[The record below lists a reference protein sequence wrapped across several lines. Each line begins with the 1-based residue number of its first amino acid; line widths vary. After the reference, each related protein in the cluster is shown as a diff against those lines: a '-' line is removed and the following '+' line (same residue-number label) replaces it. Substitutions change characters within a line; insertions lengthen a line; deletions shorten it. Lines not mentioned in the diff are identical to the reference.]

1 MCAHSDTLTAT
12 MPEPLRQLIF
22 RITPRDIAPKGH
34 HMADKSLGF
43 IGIGDTGKPMAG
55 RLLDAGFHLV
65 IHDIQEAATAALASR
80 GAEIAQSPK
89 DVADA
94 VDTIIVSLPTPDV
107 VRHVAL
113 GENGIIRGSRVR
125 RYIDLSTTG
134 AVMAKEVA
142 SALGARGIECLDA
155 PVSGGSRGA
164 EAGTLALM
172 VSGPKPLY
180 DDMAPAFNAI
190 GRNLFYL
197 GAAPG
202 LGQTMKLTNNYLS
215 AAANIATAEAM
226 VMGVKAGLD
235 PAIMVQVFNASSG
248 RNDSTVNKVP
258 NSILNRR
265 FDKSMKQRLLY
276 KDVKLCMAEAE
287 AMDVPM
293 WLGNAVKQVLAFA
306 VSQGSG
312 DEASVALIKY
322 NEQWTGVTVG
332 KEEAK

>member
-1 MCAHSDTLTAT
+1 MTQS
-12 MPEPLRQLIF
+12 
-22 RITPRDIAPKGH
+22 K
-34 HMADKSLGF
+34 LGF
-43 IGIGDTGKPMAG
+43 IGIGDMGGPMAG
-55 RLLDAGFHLV
+55 RLLDAGFSLV
-65 IHDIQEAATAALASR
+65 IHDVRESAMAPLGQR
-80 GAEIAQSPK
+80 GAGIATSPK
-89 DVADA
+89 EVADA

-113 GENGIIRGSRVR
+113 GSDGIIHGGQVR
-125 RYIDLSTTG
+125 NYIDLSTTG

-142 SALGARGIECLDA
+142 TELNAANITCLDS

-172 VSGPKPLY
+172 VSGPKALY
-180 DDMAPAFNAI
+180 DEMVPAFEAI
-190 GRNLFYL
+190 GKNLFYL
-197 GAAPG
+197 GDAPG

-215 AAANIATAEAM
+215 ATANIATAEAM

-235 PAIMVQVFNASSG
+235 PAVMVDVFNASSG
-248 RNDSTVNKVP
+248 RNDSTMNKVP

-276 KDVKLCMAEAE
+276 KDVKLCMTEAE

-293 WLGNAVKQVLAFA
+293 WLGNSVKQILAFA

-332 KEEAK
+332 KKGDE

>member
-1 MCAHSDTLTAT
+1 MKKT
-12 MPEPLRQLIF
+12 
-22 RITPRDIAPKGH
+22 K
-34 HMADKSLGF
+34 LGF
-43 IGIGDTGKPMAG
+43 IGIGDMGKPMAG
-55 RLLDAGFHLV
+55 RLLDAGFPLV
-65 IHDIQEAATAALASR
+65 VHDVREEATASLAERGAGIAATPRA
-80 GAEIAQSPK
+80 
-89 DVADA
+89 VADA
-94 VDTIIVSLPTPDV
+94 VETIIVSLPTPDV

-113 GENGIIRGSRVR
+113 GPDGIVHGSKVR
-125 RYIDLSTTG
+125 NYIDLSTTG

-142 SALGARGIECLDA
+142 AALNAANIACLDS

-172 VSGPKPLY
+172 VSGPKALY
-180 DDMAPAFNAI
+180 DAMIPAFEAI
-190 GRNLFYL
+190 GKNLFYL
-197 GAAPG
+197 GDAPG

-215 AAANIATAEAM
+215 ATANIATAEAM

-235 PAIMVQVFNASSG
+235 PAVMVDVFNASSG
-248 RNDSTVNKVP
+248 RNDSTMNKVP

-276 KDVKLCMAEAE
+276 KDVKLCMSEAE

-293 WLGNAVKQVLAFA
+293 WLGNSVKQILAFA

-332 KEEAK
+332 EEDKE